1 MMEGVMGSTT
11 RSPTLFPPVNATGKF
26 TFVQL
31 LPLLVER
38 KSPELVPTYNVVE
51 SFGST
56 ARELTTL
63 LVSPLF
69 MPLHVLPLSV
79 DRKMPRSLV
88 LAYAVAGAFGLMAR
102 QKDEVQLPRPKCND
116 FQVLPPSTELKR
128 RSCELAT
135 LAVLPAYK
143 VVGVRGSMTREVGS

>member
-11 RSPTLFPPVNATGKF
+11 RSPTLFPPVRTTGKLALAQ
-26 TFVQL
+26 VV
-31 LPLLVER
+31 PLLVER
-38 KSPELVPTYNVVE
+38 KRPALVPTYSLVGN
-51 SFGST
+51 FGSM
-56 ARELTTL
+56 AMELTTL

-79 DRKMPRSLV
+79 DRKTPRSLV
-88 LAYAVAGAFGLMAR
+88 LAYAVAGALGLMAR
-102 QKDEVQLPRPKCND
+102 QNDEVQLPRPKCND

-135 LAVLPAYK
+135 LAVLPVYK
-143 VVGVRGSMTREVGS
+143 IVGVRGSMAREVAS